1 MNDRPTAAELIAAA
15 RHCLERELL
24 SAVTDAR
31 LRYQGL
37 VAANVLAI
45 VERELAV
52 GEEHLTR
59 EWQWL
64 AEVLGWLDPLPSST
78 AVLAAAVREGNVRLC
93 ERIRKGDFDA
103 PAVFRE
109 LAGQLRRVVAR
120 KLEIANPRY
129 LAAFSLSGEGTKTKP

>member
-24 SAVTDAR
+24 PAVTDAR

-52 GEEHLTR
+52 AEDHLTR
-59 EWQWL
+59 EWEWL
-64 AEVLGWLDPLPSST
+64 AEVLGWLDPLPPST
-78 AVLAAAVREGNVRLC
+78 TALTAAVREGNVRLC
-93 ERIRKGDFDA
+93 ERIRNGDFDA
-103 PAVFRE
+103 PERFRE
-109 LAGQLRRVVAR
+109 LASQLRQGVEG
-120 KLEIANPRY
+120 KLQVANPRY
-129 LAAFSLSGEGTKTKP
+129 LAAFSLAGEGVKTKP

>member
-1 MNDRPTAAELIAAA
+1 MNDRPTAAELVAAA

-24 SAVTDAR
+24 PAVTDAR

-64 AEVLGWLDPLPSST
+64 AEVLGWREPLPSS
-78 AVLAAAVREGNVRLC
+78 AAALAEAVREGNVRLC
-93 ERIRKGDFDA
+93 ERIRSGDFD
-103 PAVFRE
+103 PPERFRE
-109 LAGQLRRVVAR
+109 LAGQLRRVVER
-120 KLEIANPRY
+120 KLQVANPRY
-129 LAAFSLSGEGTKTKP
+129 LAASSPAEEGTKR